1 MEQLTTK
8 GLNEFISRYKQ
19 RLNEE
24 RFPHTNMISTIKKF
38 KVDGLIAEV
47 TLKNPGYIL
56 AKQRSEQ
63 HKARKELEINNDR
76 MEKANEKINKIYKEF
91 PEYAPQKTLID

>member
-8 GLNEFISRYKQ
+8 GLTDFISMYKQ

-24 RFPHTNMISTIKKF
+24 QFPNTTMISTTKKF
-38 KVDGLIAEV
+38 KVDGLIVEV
-47 TLKNPGYIL
+47 ILKNPGYIIGDN
-56 AKQRSEQ
+56 R
-63 HKARKELEINNDR
+63 RKESKAKRELGTNEEIVK
-76 MEKANEKINKIYKEF
+76 KANKKIDEIYREF